1 MARPVGDVVGK
12 SASTGPPSR
21 SHLTT
26 FCSLPRPADRWISG
40 GSGAGEFAAGSP
52 ASGGGGEG
60 GSGVSGDED
69 DGGGNEG
76 GGNGDSGGGG
86 GEGEGGCGE
95 GEGGGSGLGDGG
107 DGEGG
112 EDGWTEEAKH
122 IGSHCGGMALRSD
135 ARVVGLKCEPG
146 LLMPMPMPPCGIQ
159 SRRVKREGNA
169 AWLHRGTWV
178 CRM

>member
-1 MARPVGDVVGK
+1 MGELA
-12 SASTGPPSR
+12 A
-21 SHLTT
+21 
-26 FCSLPRPADRWISG
+26 
-40 GSGAGEFAAGSP
+40 GSGSP

-86 GEGEGGCGE
+86 GEGEGG
-95 GEGGGSGLGDGG
+95 GSGLGDGG

-112 EDGWTEEAKH
+112 EDGWTDEAKH
-122 IGSHCGGMALRSD
+122 IGIHCGGTALRSD
-135 ARVVGLKCEPG
+135 ARVVGLECEPG
-146 LLMPMPMPPCGIQ
+146 LLMPMPMPPYGIQ